1 MYLSGSGLLVVR
13 VGVGVGRVVR
23 VRVGLCG
30 GLGLSLVVAAVGV
43 RVGRLGLDG
52 LSGGLLVLGA
62 VRVGRVRGLLL
73 LGSLLGDGLGLSL
86 GLRVGRVRAVRVHL
100 LVRVAGGLG
109 GGLLLALLGLL
120 GGLDDLLCDVLA
132 LLGVFGLA
140 DAARLDLGGL
150 DLGGGGLLGA
160 LVLCHCDVLVFWRSR
175 SVRFETL
182 SEVAGKAVRVWWRAW
197 SIGQAV
203 ADCNSDSESDRHE
216 WCERP
221 VMVAVCG
228 KPSVTHDH
236 TK

>member
-1 MYLSGSGLLVVR
+1 MSCVYLSGSGLLVVR

-52 LSGGLLVLGA
+52 LSGGLLVLGVGA

-73 LGSLLGDGLGLSL
+73 LSSLLGDGLGL
-86 GLRVGRVRAVRVHL
+86 GLRLGVGRGAVRVHL

-109 GGLLLALLGLL
+109 SGLLLALLGLL

-175 SVRFETL
+175 SVRFETFD
-182 SEVAGKAVRVWWRAW
+182 EVAGKAVRVWWRAW

-203 ADCNSDSESDRHE
+203 ADCNSDSRYDTHR

-221 VMVAVCG
+221 VMVA
-228 KPSVTHDH
+228 SVRQSPQ
-236 TK
+236 